1 MIRDTESKA
10 LIETDVASLYKYR
23 VEKKKLAEFDK
34 MKTEISNLKQQI
46 ANVNQ
51 LLEKIMEEKF

>member
-10 LIETDVASLYKYR
+10 LIETVVASLYKYR